1 MDWRVRSAVVADAAA
16 VRAVA
21 ASAWRDTCAGLLKTA
36 TIEGFIDRS
45 YSIERLEWR
54 IARHTFLVVE
64 AGDRVVAFADAVEE
78 PDRLNL
84 VAIYVLPEVRGQ
96 GAGTL
101 LLESLRARFPRLPIA
116 ADVLTGN
123 RKGEIFYERRGF
135 RPRETLEAELF
146 GEPVVERRW
155 WLDVSPTSSQH
166 LPDRPSG
173 S

>member
-1 MDWRVRSAVVADAAA
+1 MDWRVRSAIAADAAA

-21 ASAWRDTCAGLLKTA
+21 SSAWRDTYAGLLKQA

-64 AGDRVVAFADAVEE
+64 AGDRLVAFADAIEE
-78 PDRLNL
+78 PDRLAL
-84 VAIYVLPEVRGQ
+84 VAIYASPYVRGQ

-101 LLESLRARFPRLPIA
+101 LLEWLRARFPRLPIA
-116 ADVLTGN
+116 ADVLADN

-135 RPRETLEAELF
+135 IPRETLDAELF

-155 WLDVSPTSSQH
+155 WLDVTRAPNQTA
-166 LPDRPSG
+166 
-173 S
+173 